1 MIKSIIRSCILR
13 IVCSLLLLCLLITGC
28 SKPREFD
35 DEPKLP
41 THQEG
46 ATDEDIVS
54 RYDKI
59 VSNKVRIISMGDQY
73 MISVPSKVLFAN
85 QSPKIKAKSYEVLD
99 DIVAYLQSFRKISVK
114 VSAYS
119 DCYQSKARTMAL
131 TKARAKAVG
140 LYLWTRNVESRV
152 VITEGFGN
160 DNPIVAKQTGDDSS
174 PNSRIEITFK
184 QVLV

>member
-1 MIKSIIRSCILR
+1 MRII
-13 IVCSLLLLCLLITGC
+13 CSLLLLCLVVLGC

-35 DEPKLP
+35 DDPKLP

-46 ATDEDIVS
+46 TTDEDIVD
-54 RYDKI
+54 RYEKV
-59 VSNKVRIISMGDQY
+59 VSKKVQIITMGDRY

-85 QSPKIKAKSYEVLD
+85 QSPKIKPKSYEILD
-99 DIVAYLQSFRKISVK
+99 DIVAYMQSFRKIAVK

-119 DCYQSKARTMAL
+119 DCYQTSARTKAL
-131 TKARAKAVG
+131 TNARAKAVG

-152 VITEGFGN
+152 VFTEGFGN
-160 DNPIVAKQTGDDSS
+160 DKPIVAKQTGDDSS
-174 PNSRIEITFK
+174 PNSRIEITFE